1 MMLEVIAIFALA
13 AAGVDRMRRVFGE
26 RRRGMENQV
35 LQESCRQLRQYLRE
49 SRKIQHDMKH
59 RLVVAEQLLNRGDV
73 RAAELYIRR
82 FLEELDGI
90 GAFPVGDCAWKTVLE
105 IKKKKA
111 AKKEIMV
118 QMDTGELVLGRI
130 EELDVCVLLGNL
142 LDNAIEA
149 EELLKEGR
157 QIRLHMREEFGIVF
171 ITIRNRIAESVLQK
185 NRRLQS
191 TKQNRGMH
199 GFGIASVRGIV
210 RKYNGTLKMNE
221 ENGWFQIDIWLQG
234 NAQ

>member
-1 MMLEVIAIFALA
+1 MMLEAIAIAALA
-13 AAGVDRMRRVFGE
+13 AVGFC
-26 RRRGMENQV
+26 RRRGMEHRVLQQKLQV
-35 LQESCRQLRQYLRE
+35 REESYRQLQQYLQESRR
-49 SRKIQHDMKH
+49 IQHDMKH
-59 RLVVAEQLLNRGDV
+59 RLVVAEQLLNRGDL
-73 RAAELYIRR
+73 RAGERYIRT

-90 GAFPVGDCAWKTVLE
+90 GAFPVGDCAWETVLE
-105 IKKKKA
+105 IKRKKA
-111 AKKEIMV
+111 AKKEIRV
-118 QMDTGELVLGRI
+118 QIDTGALALGRI

-149 EELLKEGR
+149 EELLKDGR

-185 NRRLQS
+185 NRLLQS
-191 TKQNRGMH
+191 TKRNRGMH

-221 ENGWFQIDIWLQG
+221 ENGWFQVEIWLQG
-234 NAQ
+234 NAR